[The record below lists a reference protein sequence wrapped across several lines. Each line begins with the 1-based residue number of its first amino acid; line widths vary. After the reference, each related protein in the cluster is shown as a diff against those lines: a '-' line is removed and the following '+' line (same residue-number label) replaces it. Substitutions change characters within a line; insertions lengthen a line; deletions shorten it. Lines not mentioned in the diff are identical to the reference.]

1 MGLTMTAAEAT
12 AGCRFARPFPPLRL
26 ARCDDSLSDVAPPD
40 GPATH
45 AATHS
50 TPQRLDRHDADA
62 EDPERWDGLA

>member
-26 ARCDDSLSDVAPPD
+26 VRCDDLLSDVVPPD
-40 GPATH
+40 RPAPH
-45 AATHS
+45 AA
-50 TPQRLDRHDADA
+50 PQRLDRHDEDA